1 MGAEKSKIFL
11 FRVGATALLIAT
23 HLAMAGCA
31 STLRSRTA
39 APGDDEMVS
48 LLMPCRI
55 EIVEPFTRVRDFDQD
70 SALDGIE
77 LLMQAVNSL
86 GNTGLQIVGNV
97 RIELYEFVEAS
108 AEPKGARIDRWAVDL
123 SSVELQQKHWN
134 QLTQM
139 YEFRLEVDPAVLP
152 RKRKF
157 VLAVTYDTPQGV
169 HLMDDC
175 VLEYDMRGFSAR
187 AVAGSTSFAMA
198 AH

>member
-1 MGAEKSKIFL
+1 
-11 FRVGATALLIAT
+11 
-23 HLAMAGCA
+23 
-31 STLRSRTA
+31 
-39 APGDDEMVS
+39 MVS

-187 AVAGSTSFAMA
+187 GVTGSTSLALA